1 MNLINLLVKD
11 IVPFAANKNLDLH
24 FIIKLIDYRLASIN
38 INTDNEIEVETY
50 INNIRILNT
59 LILLL
64 GLLTEF
70 DDKERKAYDNELL
83 IQMLEQPSRLI
94 KYKEYKLSVI
104 KNKFKDDI
112 NLFEEY
118 IGLSS

>member
-11 IVPFAANKNLDLH
+11 VVPFAANKNLDLH

-38 INTDNEIEVETY
+38 INTDSEIEVETY

-104 KNKFKDDI
+104 KNRFSADI
-112 NLFEEY
+112 DLFEEY
-118 IGLSS
+118 INLSS